1 MDTIADMLTR
11 IRNAIMRGHQTVSMP
26 YSKFKKEII
35 LVLVKY
41 GYLKKVQIIKNAEGR
56 KELKVSLKYDENGE
70 SVVSGIK
77 KISKGG
83 QRIYSGAQGIHKAGG
98 RRGMIVLSTSQGV
111 MSHFEAKKNKV
122 GGEVICVVY

>member
-11 IRNAIMRGHQTVSMP
+11 IRNALLRGHKTVVIP
-26 YSKFKKEII
+26 YSKFKKEIV
-35 LVLVKY
+35 LVLVKH
-41 GYLKKVQIIKNAEGR
+41 GYLKRVQITKNEEGR
-56 KELKVSLKYDENGE
+56 KELKVSLKYDETGE
-70 SVVSGIK
+70 STISGIK

-83 QRIYSGAQGIHKAGG
+83 QRIYSGSGNIQKAGG

-111 MSHFEAKKNKV
+111 LSHWEAKKNNI

>member
-11 IRNAIMRGHQTVSMP
+11 IRNAIMRGHQTVSIP
-26 YSKFKKEII
+26 YSGFRKAVI
-35 LVLVKY
+35 LVLVKH
-41 GYLKKVQIIKNAEGR
+41 GYLKKVQIIKNLEGR

-70 SVVSGIK
+70 PVITGIK

-83 QRIYSGAQGIHKAGG
+83 QRIYSGAQGVHKAGG

-111 MSHFEAKKNKV
+111 ISHFEAKKNKA

>member
-11 IRNAIMRGHQTVSMP
+11 IRNAIMRNHQTVSIP
-26 YSKFKKEII
+26 YSKFKKAVI
-35 LVLVKY
+35 LVLVKH
-41 GYLKKVQIIKNAEGR
+41 GYLKKVQIIKNLEGR
-56 KELKVSLKYDENGE
+56 KELKVSLKYNEEGE
-70 SVVSGIK
+70 SAIAGIK

-111 MSHFEAKKNKV
+111 MSHFEAKKNKA

>member
-11 IRNAIMRGHQTVSMP
+11 IRNAIMRSHKTVSIP

-41 GYLKKVQIIKNAEGR
+41 GYLRRVQIIKNAEGR
-56 KELKVSLKYDENGE
+56 KELKVSLKYDENGD
-70 SVVSGIK
+70 SAISGLK

-83 QRIYSGAQGIHKAGG
+83 QRIYSGAKSVHKAGG
-98 RRGMIVLSTSQGV
+98 RRGMIILSTSQGV
-111 MSHFEAKKNKV
+111 LSHFEAKKNNL